1 MADNFVPPLKPPLA
15 KDKIT
20 SSTKPV
26 AKLAAIF
33 LAKLFVIPF
42 DRRLLAVLPIKEFA
56 PPPNTNPVA
65 APKAVYLRKL
75 SESPLYNPTAPP
87 MQAPIAAPV
96 AIGPPTNIA
105 KATVPAIMTIP
116 PSTLTV
122 VLNLLSLIPVLT
134 LKL

>member
-1 MADNFVPPLKPPLA
+1 MADNFVLPLKPPLA
-15 KDKIT
+15 NDKIT
-20 SSTKPV
+20 SFTNPI
-26 AKLAAIF
+26 AKLVTIF
-33 LAKLFVIPF
+33 LATLFVIAF
-42 DRRLLAVLPIKEFA
+42 DKRLLAVLPIKYFDT
-56 PPPNTNPVA
+56 PPNTNPVA